1 MSSTSAAEVR
11 DLKVWAG
18 SPSAPVA
25 LVDDVSF
32 EVPAGEVVGV
42 VGETG
47 AGKTLTMKAILG
59 LLPRGLRASGHVRV
73 GRGAAADISGTELTR
88 AQALA
93 QECGVVLQDPSAMLD
108 PLVRVGGQLVEAV
121 RWHGLLSASQARDRA
136 LSLLVAAGF
145 EDAELVMRLYP
156 HQLSGGMAQRAAIA
170 MALMPK
176 PTLLVV
182 DEPTSALDASLRIEV
197 LELIRKVATREGS
210 SVLMVSHDL
219 ALISRFTASVLV
231 MYAGRIVEQGATA
244 HVLREAR
251 HPYTRALL
259 DSATTL
265 ASPSRRE
272 LCTIEGQPP
281 RPGGWPSGCVFQPR
295 CPLAFERCV
304 SERPALRPL
313 ADRAVACHLASRD

>member
-1 MSSTSAAEVR
+1 MSSTPAAEVHGLR
-11 DLKVWAG
+11 VWAA
-18 SPSAPVA
+18 SPSAPVT
-25 LVDDVSF
+25 LVDGVSF
-32 EVPAGEVVGV
+32 EVPAGQVVGV

-73 GRGAAADISGTELTR
+73 GRGAGAEISGTELTR
-88 AQALA
+88 ARALA

-108 PLVRVGGQLVEAV
+108 PLVRVGSQLVEAV

-136 LSLLVAAGF
+136 LSLLAAAGF

-182 DEPTSALDASLRIEV
+182 DEPTSALDANLRIEV
-197 LELIRKVATREGS
+197 LGLIRQVATDEGS

-231 MYAGRIVEQGATA
+231 MYAGRIVEQGATG

-259 DSATTL
+259 DSATSL
-265 ASPSRRE
+265 ASSNRGALR
-272 LCTIEGQPP
+272 TIEGQPP
-281 RPGGWPSGCVFQPR
+281 RPGDWPTGCVFRPR
-295 CPLAFERCV
+295 CPLAFERCAT
-304 SERPALRPL
+304 ERPTLRPL
-313 ADRAVACHLASRD
+313 GDRGAACHLADRD